1 MQTPPLPNTTI
12 AEFYRFALLLTGS
25 IRAAE
30 QVMAE
35 TLAEVAMHVAQVRSE
50 TTRQAWF
57 VQHIR
62 ERCLKNNEAA
72 PPAAPRLDRTDA
84 APGEKPRVLK
94 IEAFLLAQRFH
105 LLPEPERSA
114 LALFYLDFFTIAEIA
129 ELLKMNVE
137 TLAETLAAARTLL
150 EQSLRTAAPDDS
162 TIS

>member
-50 TTRQAWF
+50 TARQAWF

-62 ERCLKNNEAA
+62 ERCLKNNESA

-114 LALFYLDFFTIAEIA
+114 LALFYLDFFSIAEIA

-137 TLAETLAAARTLL
+137 TLADTLAAARRLL
-150 EQSLRTAAPDDS
+150 EQSLRIAAPDDS
-162 TIS
+162 TT